1 MNGRSVC
8 EEWGSG
14 CYNLYNVHYW
24 PFLLAFKSSSH
35 SSTLSEHF
43 CSDYSASVKS
53 INKGPFFYNLMYNV
67 HWDSVWPNV
76 DGGSRRPGQETGY
89 WAASQPE
96 RRRRRHAAGLRFF
109 SPFFS
114 LFHHKHLRLCFF
126 SPSLELSV
134 ECTETFLLSHAL
146 SVPSKNLGNVSN
158 EFWLLSSEACYTIQ
172 LQLCNWIVNIYSGLD
187 YLQH

>member
-1 MNGRSVC
+1 
-8 EEWGSG
+8 
-14 CYNLYNVHYW
+14 
-24 PFLLAFKSSSH
+24 
-35 SSTLSEHF
+35 
-43 CSDYSASVKS
+43 
-53 INKGPFFYNLMYNV
+53 MYNV

-96 RRRRRHAAGLRFF
+96 RRRRHAAGLGFF

-158 EFWLLSSEACYTIQ
+158 EFWLLSSMYVFSMSLLYYYSTLIRQSYLSRNTLAQ
-172 LQLCNWIVNIYSGLD
+172 LTCDAKSSEC
-187 YLQH
+187 